1 MAERLKRI
9 EARLLRGGLTE
20 GSIRKTQDTS
30 RPGRERI
37 TWRSSDTNLM
47 TNIKEKDIQ
56 PLVDR
61 GWMEVNHGNYYNTT
75 ELGKQIL
82 AADDE
87 LSPALAAAR
96 RVDN

>member
-1 MAERLKRI
+1 MDERLKRV
-9 EARLLRGGLTE
+9 EARLLRAGLVV

-37 TWRSSDTNLM
+37 TWRANDTNMM

-61 GWMEVNHGNYYNTT
+61 GWMSIDHGNYYNTT
-75 ELGKQIL
+75 VLGKQIL
-82 AADDE
+82 EADEE

-96 RVDN
+96 RLDK